1 MKKELKK
8 VFNQETMEIEEMKIK
23 QTYKYELD
31 IPATY
36 GFSYY
41 QQLDHDLMEWFKD
54 IERSDTPTNFQIVG
68 DFKLL
73 EEADVDDRIIFV
85 NTVVNLFASNFVI
98 KGTSNGRGRFASP
111 RSIDD
116 MELSMMLKRDLINR
130 EILFP
135 IFAMEVVDKEGNLIF
150 EVI

>member
-1 MKKELKK
+1 MKEELKK
-8 VFNQETMEIEEMKIK
+8 VFNQETMEIEEMAIK
-23 QTYKYELD
+23 QTYVYELNV
-31 IPATY
+31 PGTY

-41 QQLDHDLMEWFKD
+41 EQLDQDVMEWFKD
-54 IERSDTPTNFQIVG
+54 IEPSSAPTNFQIVG

-73 EEADVDDRIIFV
+73 EGADAEDRIAFV
-85 NTVVNLFASNFVI
+85 ATVVNLFAINFVI

-116 MELSMMLKRDLINR
+116 IELSMMLKRDLVNR

-135 IFAMEVVDKEGNLIF
+135 IFAMEVLDKEGNLVF